1 MIRVVLRTYLSHWR
15 RRPGQ
20 LAALILGLAVA
31 TALWSGV
38 QALNAEARASY
49 NRAAAVLG
57 GDQLAALVP
66 VGAGPVALADY
77 VALRRA
83 GWRVAPVLEGRL
95 RLDRGASVRLLGID
109 PLTLPPGALGSGTVN
124 DAASLGAFLRPPY
137 RLIAAPETLERL
149 ADQADLPPGIADPDL
164 PNGVVLT
171 DIGLAQQLLE
181 RPGALTRLLVAPT
194 QKPGL
199 ASVAAVTGGRLVLAA
214 PEADPELARLT
225 DSFHLNL
232 TAFGLLSFV
241 VGLFIVNATIG
252 LAFEQRRAMVRTLRA
267 IGVARRQITIALL
280 LELVVLAGMA
290 GALGM
295 ALGYAMAGALLPDV
309 AASLRGLY
317 GAEVDGQLNL
327 RPAWWL
333 AGFAMTLAGTLVAAG
348 AGIWKLHHLPVLAAA
363 QPQAWYAA
371 QKRGLRWQGA
381 SAIALALGGIATAAW
396 GNGLLAGFGL
406 MGAVLM
412 AAALA
417 LPVVLA
423 WGIAGAQR
431 WAKGPVSGWFLAE
444 SRAQLGGLSL
454 ALMAL
459 LLALSVNIGVG
470 AMVSSF
476 RATFLGWLDQRLAA
490 ELYVRG
496 NDDAQATQLEAWLLA
511 RAEVTDVLPIQ
522 NVELRT
528 QGLRYDLFGVRD
540 NAMYRDNWPFLAV
553 QPDGWDRVASGN
565 GVMVSEQFARKLGLG
580 LGDPLAVTGDWAPVV
595 VGLYPD
601 YGNPIGQV
609 VTSENALNTRWPG
622 AAPRLRFAARVDP
635 SAAPQVQAD
644 LVAALA
650 LAPDQ
655 AVDQAALKAFS
666 RQIFERTFTV
676 TLALNGLTFAVAG
689 LALMTSLLTLA
700 QMRLPQLAPLWAM
713 GLTRARLARL
723 ELLRTL
729 MLALLTAVLAIPL
742 GVLVAWILLAV
753 VNVEAFGWRLP
764 LGHYPGQWLWLMVL
778 AALTAVLA
786 AAWPAQ
792 RLRRTAPALLLRI
805 FSDAR

>member
-1 MIRVVLRTYLSHWR
+1 MIWVILRTYLSHWQ

-20 LAALILGLAVA
+20 LAALVLGLAVA

-49 NRAAAVLG
+49 DRAAAVLG
-57 GDQLAALVP
+57 GDQLATIAP
-66 VGAGPVALADY
+66 PSAGPVALADY

-83 GWRVAPVLEGRL
+83 GWRVAPILEGRL
-95 RLDRGASVRLLGID
+95 RLESGSVRLLGID
-109 PLTLPPGALGSGTVN
+109 PLTLPRGALGGGAMSG
-124 DAASLGAFLRPPY
+124 AEELGAFLRAPY
-137 RLIAAPETLERL
+137 RMIAAPQTLARL
-149 ADQADLPPGIADPDL
+149 AGEADLPLGIADPDL
-164 PNGVVLT
+164 PPGVIVT
-171 DIGLAQQLLE
+171 DIGLAERLLD
-181 RPGALTRLLVAPT
+181 RPGELTRLLVTPT

-199 ASVAAVTGGRLVLAA
+199 ASVTEVTGGRLAVAE

-267 IGVARRQITIALL
+267 IGATRRQITTALL
-280 LELVVLAGMA
+280 LELMILAGVA
-290 GALGM
+290 GAFGM
-295 ALGYAMAGALLPDV
+295 ALGYAMAAALLPDV

-317 GAEVDGQLNL
+317 GAEVAGQLSL

-348 AGIWKLHHLPVLAAA
+348 AGIWKLHRLPVLAAA

-371 QKRGLRWQGA
+371 QQRSLRWQA
-381 SAIALALGGIATAAW
+381 VAAIALALAGVAAAVW

-412 AAALA
+412 ASALA
-417 LPVVLA
+417 LPIVLA
-423 WGIAGAQR
+423 WVITRAQR

-476 RATFLGWLDQRLAA
+476 RTTFLGWLDQRLAA

-496 NDDAQATQLEAWLLA
+496 NDTAQAAQIEAWLLA
-511 RAEVTDVLPIQ
+511 QTEVTDVLPIR
-522 NVELRT
+522 NIELRI
-528 QGLRYDLFGVRD
+528 QGWTYNLFGLRD
-540 NAMYRDNWPFLAV
+540 NAMYRDNWPFLAM
-553 QPDGWDRVASGN
+553 QPDGWDRVADGT
-565 GVMVSEQFARKLGLG
+565 GVMVSEQFARKLGLA
-580 LGDPLAVTGDWAPVV
+580 LGDALEVTRDWTPTV

-601 YGNPIGQV
+601 YGNPMGQV
-609 VTSENALNTRWPG
+609 VTAEGQLDTRWPG
-622 AAPRLRFAARVDP
+622 RAPRLRFAVRMHPATT
-635 SAAPQVQAD
+635 AKVQGD
-644 LVAALA
+644 LMTALA
-650 LAPDQ
+650 LGPDQ
-655 AVDQAALKAFS
+655 AVDQVALKAFS

-700 QMRLPQLAPLWAM
+700 EMRLPQLAPLWAM

-729 MLALLTAVLAIPL
+729 ALALLTAVLAIPL

-764 LGHYPGQWLWLMVL
+764 LSHYPGQWVWLLAL
-778 AALTAVLA
+778 AALMAVLA